1 MPPMEE
7 QVEGI
12 VDSILQDYQNGRA
25 IDKIDHF
32 APPDKEIV
40 IDMIAKLMRIV
51 YPGANREKRYRIYN
65 VRHNLSM
72 LIEDGM
78 YNLNKQ

>member
-1 MPPMEE
+1 MTPMEE

-12 VDSILQDYQNGRA
+12 VDSILEDYRSGRA

-32 APPDKEIV
+32 THPDKEIV

-51 YPGANREKRYRIYN
+51 YPGATREK
-65 VRHNLSM
+65 S
-72 LIEDGM
+72 
-78 YNLNKQ
+78 